1 MKVIAFNGSPRK
13 QGNTRILIDTVL
25 AELEDQGI
33 TTEVI
38 QLGGKEIRGCL
49 ACMKC
54 LENKDGKCSNNKD
67 IINECIGKI
76 MEADG
81 VLIGSP
87 TYFTD
92 VSTEVKALIDRA
104 GFVARVNGS
113 MFKRKVGAGVVAQR
127 RGGAI
132 HVFDTINHLF
142 TISEM
147 IIPGSNYWNFGVGLK
162 EGDVRDDKE
171 GMESMRILGENMGWL
186 LKKINR

>member
-81 VLIGSP
+81 VIIGSP

>member
-25 AELEDQGI
+25 AELEHQGI
-33 TTEVI
+33 ETEVV
-38 QLGGKEIRGCL
+38 QLGGEEVRGCL
-49 ACMKC
+49 ACQKC
-54 LENKDGKCSNNKD
+54 IKTKDGKCANNKD
-67 IINECIGKI
+67 IINDCIDKI
-76 MEADG
+76 MAADG
-81 VLIGSP
+81 VIIGSP
-87 TYFTD
+87 TYFAD

-104 GFVARVNGS
+104 GYVARVNNS

-127 RGGAI
+127 RGGAT

-171 GMESMRILGENMGWL
+171 GMDSMRILGENMGWL
-186 LKKINR
+186 LKKING

>member
-33 TTEVI
+33 ETEVV
-38 QLGGKEIRGCL
+38 QLGGKEVRGCL

-54 LENKDGKCSNNKD
+54 LKAKDGKCANNKD
-67 IINECIGKI
+67 IINDCIDKI
-76 MEADG
+76 MAADG
-81 VLIGSP
+81 VIIGSP
-87 TYFTD
+87 TYFAD

-104 GFVARVNGS
+104 GYVARVNNS

-127 RGGAI
+127 RGGAT

-171 GMESMRILGENMGWL
+171 GMDSMRILGENMGWL